1 MIKVLRFS
9 ILTVVNNGTDDIKI
23 WGPIILF
30 SMLIAA
36 IVVKYRL
43 YINVISLVFK
53 SLTTL
58 RNKIRERK
66 NQNP

>member
-1 MIKVLRFS
+1 MIKVLIFS
-9 ILTVVNNGTDDIKI
+9 ILTVTNNGTDDIRI
-23 WGPIILF
+23 WAPIILF

-36 IVVKYRL
+36 IVVRYRL
-43 YINVISLVFK
+43 YINVINLIFK
-53 SLTTL
+53 GLATL